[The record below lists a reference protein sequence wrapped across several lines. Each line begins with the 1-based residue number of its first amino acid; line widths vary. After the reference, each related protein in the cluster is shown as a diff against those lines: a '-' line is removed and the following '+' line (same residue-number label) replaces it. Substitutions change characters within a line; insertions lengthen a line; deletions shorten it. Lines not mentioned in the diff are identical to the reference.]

1 VLTLLRADGC
11 LGAVGTARG
20 LTSGVNVALVVFV
33 SVVDVAAR
41 DRDNLPRQRPKIIF
55 IDHRSVFEV
64 LDRFPRVAASSI
76 SPPAYAIQRY
86 AS

>member
-11 LGAVGTARG
+11 LAAVGTARG

-33 SVVDVAAR
+33 S

-64 LDRFPRVAASSI
+64 LDRFPRVGTSSI